1 MELHNKKMKDKG
13 RLRNWLK
20 NNGKESLGNALTFV
34 GGKTD
39 IPVLS
44 KLIEGAGE
52 LLMDDDSLSDEQKK
66 EVAELVR
73 LDLEELKIEQ
83 ENISSRWLSDNEQE
97 SKLPK
102 IIRPAVLAYTW
113 LILTLLV
120 VLNAFGIL
128 LDNIYITM
136 FETLALT
143 VNGAYFGARTIEKYH
158 KNKYR

>member
-1 MELHNKKMKDKG
+1 MKDKG
-13 RLRNWLK
+13 RLKKWLQE
-20 NNGKESLGNALTFV
+20 NGKETLGQALNFV

-52 LLMDDDSLSDEQKK
+52 LLMKDDTLSEEQKK

-83 ENISSRWLSDNEQE
+83 ENISSRWLSDNEQD

-102 IIRPAVLAYTW
+102 LIRPIVLGYTW
-113 LILTLLV
+113 VILTLLV
-120 VLNAFGIL
+120 VLDACGIT
-128 LDNIYITM
+128 LDEIYISM
-136 FETLALT
+136 FEALAIT
-143 VNGAYFGARTIEKYH
+143 VNAAYFGMRTIEKYH
-158 KNKYR
+158 KNKFN